1 MPPAKLGFLCVC
13 VCVCVVLDHALGQM
27 GIRANTKYQSESGN
41 PTTIG
46 N

>member
-1 MPPAKLGFLCVC
+1 VC